1 MRDLNSNLVY
11 KILISVVVNPEVYI
25 IQRKQILAESG
36 YEPING
42 DR

>member
-11 KILISVVVNPEVYI
+11 KILISVVVNPEVSI